1 MIIATT
7 RFNDVT
13 VHENIKWCNE
23 NNFNGI
29 IINTSCKSSSKIP
42 FNSEVLV
49 ICMLNLDRIKNNGCG
64 GKIYGF
70 TIINN
75 RPVYSH
81 NTICG
86 RKFDNFNIYSRK
98 HYNRFS
104 YLGPNFL
111 PLYQNKIEEQNLFLK
126 ENYGSIKKLELAL
139 FME

>member
-49 ICMLNLDRIKNNGCG
+49 ICMLNLDRIKNNGCEV
-64 GKIYGF
+64 KYMVLQLL
-70 TIINN
+70 TIDQFIRIIPFVDVNL
-75 RPVYSH
+75 
-81 NTICG
+81 IILI
-86 RKFDNFNIYSRK
+86 FIQENIIID
-98 HYNRFS
+98 
-104 YLGPNFL
+104 FL
-111 PLYQNKIEEQNLFLK
+111 I
-126 ENYGSIKKLELAL
+126 
-139 FME
+139 